1 MKLLSFISIKHRIL
15 LLIFIPC
22 LAIVVFSGQRLSM
35 AIHTKNTMDDLA
47 IAIEYVQVIAPV
59 LPALTQ
65 EQNITKQY
73 VYADQTNQANI
84 FYSNMLKA
92 RKESDQFIIELMAFI
107 EREQKILKVIFED
120 NTLEQVNSKLLQLK
134 LIRQVADQKLA
145 SSDEYRAAFDGNTIW
160 TGVDI
165 ARLAES
171 LLKSISKIAV
181 YASQDQQLANLANAY
196 YFLLEASSASTQLN
210 DQIDQALSQP
220 VGGYQFG
227 QLMHYRAIEDA
238 YRHQFMEYATDN
250 IKDLVTQQMNNA
262 NTLDQVIKTYW
273 DVFNLYAVLD
283 KQSLVTNTD
292 WPNAKNR
299 VANAYAII
307 KQFVLQQLQHTR
319 DNKLNQVNNE
329 VLLVS
334 LSSIALLMFILVF
347 CWLVMKS
354 MTKPLSDCVE
364 VMNEFADSKNMLLS
378 LNEQG
383 NNELSLLSQSFNR
396 LVANFNQTLISVQEQ
411 VYQTDNMADSCVE
424 RMTRA
429 NQLTQNQLQS
439 TDSIS
444 VAIHE
449 MSTTIEEVSGIA
461 QRTAQ
466 GVQNAHQ
473 VSLDSEQNWQ
483 TSRALL
489 ERLLTELGG
498 AGQAVLALNREAE
511 QISSILDVIQS
522 IAEQTNLLALNAAI
536 EAARAGESGR
546 GFAVV
551 ADEVRNLAKR
561 THDATLQI
569 RSQISQLISGANT
582 ASQTMSGLQQ
592 EGATSVELVMETA
605 QSFTVLRQ
613 ELDSIL
619 EMTTMIATASEEQAA
634 VSGDINERIL
644 AVKDDSAQLL
654 EQAKQT
660 SETLNQLAQQSGGLK
675 QEIQQFKLH

>member
-1 MKLLSFISIKHRIL
+1 
-15 LLIFIPC
+15 
-22 LAIVVFSGQRLSM
+22 
-35 AIHTKNTMDDLA
+35 
-47 IAIEYVQVIAPV
+47 
-59 LPALTQ
+59 
-65 EQNITKQY
+65 
-73 VYADQTNQANI
+73 
-84 FYSNMLKA
+84 
-92 RKESDQFIIELMAFI
+92 
-107 EREQKILKVIFED
+107 
-120 NTLEQVNSKLLQLK
+120 
-134 LIRQVADQKLA
+134 
-145 SSDEYRAAFDGNTIW
+145 
-160 TGVDI
+160 
-165 ARLAES
+165 
-171 LLKSISKIAV
+171 
-181 YASQDQQLANLANAY
+181 DQQLANLANAY

-299 VANAYAII
+299 VANAYVII

-319 DNKLNQVNNE
+319 DNKLNQANNE

-429 NQLTQNQLQS
+429 HQLTQNQLQS